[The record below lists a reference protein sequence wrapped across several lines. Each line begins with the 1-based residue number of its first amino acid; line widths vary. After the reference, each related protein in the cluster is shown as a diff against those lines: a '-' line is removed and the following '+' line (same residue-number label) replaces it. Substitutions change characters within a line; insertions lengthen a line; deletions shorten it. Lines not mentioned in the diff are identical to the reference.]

1 MANNII
7 EQFDELYSR
16 WNLLDKAG
24 KDMQLG
30 NMMQN
35 VSGLYQFLMLS
46 YARNGFLTQD
56 EANQVRRINQIYQDL
71 QKQKMQVDNDLWN
84 EMMKHLAKM
93 IVKEKIL
100 K

>member
-7 EQFDELYSR
+7 EQFDEFCSR
-16 WNLLDKAG
+16 WNLLDKVG

-46 YARNGFLTQD
+46 YARKGFLTQD

>member
-1 MANNII
+1 
-7 EQFDELYSR
+7 
-16 WNLLDKAG
+16 
-24 KDMQLG
+24 
-30 NMMQN
+30 
-35 VSGLYQFLMLS
+35 MLS

-56 EANQVRRINQIYQDL
+56 EANQVRRINQIYQEL
-71 QKQKMQVDNDLWN
+71 QAQKMQVDNDLWN